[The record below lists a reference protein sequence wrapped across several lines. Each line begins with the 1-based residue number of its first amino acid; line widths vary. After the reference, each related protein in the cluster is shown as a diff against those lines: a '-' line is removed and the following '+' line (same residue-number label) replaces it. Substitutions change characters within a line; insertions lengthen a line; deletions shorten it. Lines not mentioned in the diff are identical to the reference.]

1 MNTASQSI
9 TLNLKILC
17 EKITEISLSCGRDP
31 KMIRLIAISKN
42 KPVENILM
50 ALKTGQVDF
59 GENYVQEFE
68 KKYLSLEM
76 QAIRWHFIGHLQSN
90 KAKDVIGCVHLLHTL
105 DRMSLAEKIEKF
117 CDKKSFVQKCLVE
130 VKLSGEESKSGCP
143 ESELFDF
150 VKKLA
155 AFEHIDILG
164 LMTIG
169 THTEDKDITR
179 AEFKK
184 LRELRDALN
193 AKKIYRHDLT
203 ELSMGMSA
211 DFDIAIEEGATLLR
225 IGAEIFGERSS

>member
-1 MNTASQSI
+1 MPIDISI
-9 TLNLKILC
+9 HLKILR
-17 EKITEISLSCGRDP
+17 EKITEVALSCDRDP
-31 KMIRLIAISKN
+31 KMIHLIAVSKT

-90 KAKDVIGCVHLLHTL
+90 KAKDIIGRAHLIHTL
-105 DRMSLAEKIEKF
+105 DRMSLAKKIEKL
-117 CDKKSFVQKCLVE
+117 CDEKSFVQKCLVE
-130 VKLSGEESKSGCP
+130 VKLSEEESKSGCP
-143 ESELFDF
+143 ESQVFDF

-155 AFEHIDILG
+155 AFDHIDILG
-164 LMTIG
+164 LMMIG
-169 THTEDKDITR
+169 THTDDKDITR

-193 AKKIYRHDLT
+193 EKKLYRHALT
-203 ELSMGMSA
+203 ELSMGMSS
-211 DFDIAIEEGATLLR
+211 DFTIAIEEGATLLR
-225 IGAEIFGERSS
+225 IGTEIFGERSP